1 MASKCWFV
9 LQQTHYPPPFFPKN
23 GSGVASGPLCLGHL
37 ISDLKHLDNII
48 NRSGPL
54 RIPPDMPIYPTKAWD
69 LTWDINRSNGV
80 DVSENIGVPIA
91 AAAGLSINLDAGV
104 AFQRTIRNFW
114 EFQSLESFIF
124 QPTSAYIE
132 DSLEDEEVSVYFK
145 KRGLL
150 RSSSLFMITGIIVAR
165 GAKMTVSRV
174 HRQEIHGAGANIG
187 ISSEGCISS
196 SAQKVT
202 DFVWAIR
209 LAKISKGLLNR
220 EWFHET
226 FSEGATFGL
235 GEEVNQGQQILKAL
249 ESEGLQGFERVNVAI
264 DDVIFVAQENLE
276 STD

>member
-1 MASKCWFV
+1 MSRKSPNANPQTMASKCWFV
-9 LQQTHYPPPFFPKN
+9 LQQTHYPPPSFPKN

-54 RIPPDMPIYPTKAWD
+54 QIPPDMPIYPTKAWD
-69 LTWDINRSNGV
+69 LTWDMNRSNGV

-91 AAAGLSINLDAGV
+91 AAAGLSINLDAGA
-104 AFQRTIRNFW
+104 AFQRTIRNYW

-132 DSLEDEEVSVYFK
+132 DSLEDEEVSAYFK

-174 HRQEIHGAGANIG
+174 QRQEIHGGTG
-187 ISSEGCISS
+187 M
-196 SAQKVT
+196 
-202 DFVWAIR
+202 
-209 LAKISKGLLNR
+209 
-220 EWFHET
+220 
-226 FSEGATFGL
+226 
-235 GEEVNQGQQILKAL
+235 
-249 ESEGLQGFERVNVAI
+249 
-264 DDVIFVAQENLE
+264 
-276 STD
+276 